1 MTRLLEILISIAIVF
16 ALFVI
21 VGIFLPSSRH
31 LSESVQTNR
40 KLTIAFDMLNNVRRF
55 TDWNPILLHD
65 PRAQIRLSGP
75 AEGKGAKVAYESKA
89 RGVGDG
95 SWEIVESV
103 PGERIRYA
111 ITTESPGTNK
121 RSEFT
126 FKRVGNRGRNT
137 QITQTYDVE
146 YGFNP
151 IARYAGLYVS
161 NSVGEDIK
169 LGLGRLTQ
177 ALAGIPN
184 VDYGQLPQEFN
195 GAPLPTL
202 ADRPAETLLTV
213 GAVVPIDRD
222 KIKSQMNGNLEWIRK
237 VIASNGLEQAGP
249 VRIITNEQGSA
260 NYSFDVAVPVKK
272 AGAGERIEGISTAG
286 TPVKVVYND
295 PSKIVTTTFKG
306 DMGNLQRL
314 RDAVRAWSLT
324 HGYATV
330 DRAYELWTGGI
341 DAGFSDDGQ
350 FTVQWAVK

>member
-1 MTRLLEILISIAIVF
+1 MTRLIEFLISIAIVF

-31 LSESVQTNR
+31 LSESVQSNR
-40 KLTIAFDMLNNVRRF
+40 RIAIAYDLLNNTRRF

-65 PRAQIRLSGP
+65 PAAKITT
-75 AEGKGAKVAYESKA
+75 EGKTEGVGAKVSYESKV

-95 SWEIVESV
+95 SWTI
-103 PGERIRYA
+103 
-111 ITTESPGTNK
+111 TESEPNKRILYSIDTETPGSNK
-121 RSEFT
+121 RSELT
-126 FKRVGNRGRNT
+126 LQPVGNHGRNT
-137 QITQTYDVE
+137 QITQTYDVD

-169 LGLGRLTQ
+169 LGLSRLNN
-177 ALAGIPN
+177 ALAGVPN
-184 VDYGQLPQEFN
+184 VDYSQLPAQYN
-195 GAPLPTL
+195 APLPTVS
-202 ADRPAETLLTV
+202 AREAETLLFVTAAIPV
-213 GAVVPIDRD
+213 DRE
-222 KIKSQMNGNLEWIRK
+222 KIQNQMSANQEWIRK
-237 VIASNGLEQAGP
+237 VMASNGLEAAGP

-272 AGAGERIEGISTAG
+272 AGSTHVEGISTAG
-286 TPVKVVYND
+286 TPVKVAYSD
-295 PSKIVTTTFKG
+295 ASKVVGTTFKG
-306 DMGNLQRL
+306 DMGNLSRL

-330 DRAYELWTGGI
+330 DRPYEIWTGGI
-341 DAGFSDDGQ
+341 DAGFTDNGQ

>member
-1 MTRLLEILISIAIVF
+1 MTRLIEILISIAIVF

-40 KLTIAFDMLNNVRRF
+40 RPAIAYDLLNNTRRF

-65 PRAQIRLSGP
+65 PAAKIQASGKD
-75 AEGKGAKVAYESKA
+75 EGVGAKVSYQSSV

-95 SWEIVESV
+95 SWTIAESEPNKRV
-103 PGERIRYA
+103 LYA
-111 ITTESPGTNK
+111 IETESPGNNK

-126 FKRVGNRGRNT
+126 LQPVGRGGRNT

-161 NSVGEDIK
+161 TSVGEDIK
-169 LGLGRLTQ
+169 LGLGRLVNS
-177 ALAGIPN
+177 LSSVPN
-184 VDYGQLPQEFN
+184 IDYSQLPKEYQ
-195 GAPLPTL
+195 APLPSL
-202 ADRPAETLLTV
+202 GQRPAETLLTV

-222 KIKSQMNGNLEWIRK
+222 KIKGQMNSNLEWIRK

-272 AGAGERIEGISTAG
+272 AGASEKIEGISTAG
-286 TPVKVVYND
+286 TPVKVAYND
-295 PSKIVTTTFKG
+295 ASKVVGTTFKG

-324 HGYATV
+324 HGYATL
-330 DRAYELWTGGI
+330 DRPYEIWTGGI
-341 DAGFSDDGQ
+341 DAGFTDQGQ
-350 FTVQWAVK
+350 FTIQWAVK

>member
-40 KLTIAFDMLNNVRRF
+40 RVPIAFDLLNNVRRF

-65 PRAQIRLSGP
+65 PAAKVQLSGKD
-75 AEGKGAKVAYESKA
+75 EGVGAKISYESSV

-95 SWEIVESV
+95 SWTIAESE
-103 PGERIRYA
+103 PNKRILYT
-111 ITTESPGTNK
+111 IETGSPGSNK
-121 RSEFT
+121 RSELT
-126 FKRVGNRGRNT
+126 LKPVGNRGRNT
-137 QITQTYDVE
+137 QVTQTYDVD

-169 LGLGRLTQ
+169 LGLGRLAN
-177 ALAGIPN
+177 ALSGVPN
-184 VDYGQLPQEFN
+184 IDYSQLPNEYQ
-195 GAPLPTL
+195 APLPSL
-202 ADRPAETLLTV
+202 AERPAATLLTV
-213 GAVVPIDRD
+213 SAVVPIDRD
-222 KIKSQMNGNLEWIRK
+222 KIRGQMDSNLEWIRK

-249 VRIITNEQGSA
+249 VQIITNEQGSQ

-272 AGAGERIEGISTAG
+272 AGAGERIEGIKVAG
-286 TPVKVVYND
+286 TPVKVGYVD
-295 PSKIVTTTFKG
+295 ASKVAQTTFKG
-306 DMGNLQRL
+306 DMGNLQHL
-314 RDAVRAWSLT
+314 RDALRAWSLT

-330 DRAYELWTGGI
+330 DRPYEQWTGGI
-341 DAGFSDDGQ
+341 DAGFSDQGQ

>member
-40 KLTIAFDMLNNVRRF
+40 RVPIAFDVLNNTRRF

-65 PRAQIRLSGP
+65 PSAKIDISGKD
-75 AEGKGAKVAYESKA
+75 EGVGAKIAYTSDV
-89 RGVGDG
+89 RGVGNG
-95 SWEIVESV
+95 SWTIVESE
-103 PGERIRYA
+103 PNKRIAYA
-111 ITTESPGTNK
+111 IETETPGSNK

-126 FKRVGNRGRNT
+126 LQPTGNRGRNT
-137 QITQTYDVE
+137 QITQTYDVD

-169 LGLGRLTQ
+169 LGLGRLMN
-177 ALAGIPN
+177 ALSSIPN
-184 VDYGQLPQEFN
+184 VDYTQLPKDYE
-195 GAPLPTL
+195 APLPSL
-202 ADRPAETLLTV
+202 GQRPTETLLTV
-213 GAVVPIDRD
+213 SAVVPIDRD
-222 KIKSQMNGNLEWIRK
+222 KIRGQMNSNMEWIRK

-249 VRIITNEQGSA
+249 IRVITNEQGSQ

-272 AGAGERIEGISTAG
+272 AGAGERIEDIKVAG
-286 TPVKVVYND
+286 TPVKVAYTD
-295 PSKIVTTTFKG
+295 ASKIVQTTFKG

-314 RDAVRAWSLT
+314 RDALRAWALT
-324 HGYATV
+324 HGYATL
-330 DRAYELWTGGI
+330 DRPYELWKAGI
-341 DAGFSDDGQ
+341 DAGFTDQGE

>member
-1 MTRLLEILISIAIVF
+1 MTRLIEILISIAIVF

-40 KLTIAFDMLNNVRRF
+40 RVAIAYDMLNNVRRF

-65 PRAQIRLSGP
+65 PAAKIERSDKV
-75 AEGKGAKVAYESKA
+75 EGVGAKVSYQSNV

-95 SWEIVESV
+95 SWTIAETDPNKRVL
-103 PGERIRYA
+103 YA
-111 ITTESPGTNK
+111 IETESPGTGK

-126 FKRVGNRGRNT
+126 LQPVGRNGRNT
-137 QITQTYDVE
+137 QITQTYDVG

-169 LGLGRLTQ
+169 LGLGRLVNS
-177 ALAGIPN
+177 LSSVPN
-184 VDYGQLPQEFN
+184 IDYSQLPKDYE
-195 GAPLPTL
+195 APLPSL
-202 ADRPAETLLTV
+202 GQRPAETLLTV

-222 KIKSQMNGNLEWIRK
+222 KIRGQMNSNLEWIKK

-272 AGAGERIEGISTAG
+272 GGTGENLQGISTAG
-286 TPVKVVYND
+286 TPVKVAYND
-295 PSKIVTTTFKG
+295 ASKVVGTTFKG
-306 DMGNLQRL
+306 DMGNLQHL
-314 RDAVRAWSLT
+314 REAVRAWSLT

-330 DRAYELWTGGI
+330 DRPYEIWTGGI
-341 DAGFSDDGQ
+341 DAGFSDQGQ

>member
-1 MTRLLEILISIAIVF
+1 MTRLIEILISIAIVF

-40 KLTIAFDMLNNVRRF
+40 RPAIAYDLLNNTRRF

-65 PRAQIRLSGP
+65 PAAKIEASGKD
-75 AEGKGAKVAYESKA
+75 EGVGAKVSYQSKV

-95 SWEIVESV
+95 SWTIAESEPNKRV
-103 PGERIRYA
+103 LYSIQ
-111 ITTESPGTNK
+111 TESPGSNK

-126 FKRVGNRGRNT
+126 LQPVGRGGRNT

-161 NSVGEDIK
+161 TSVGEDIK
-169 LGLGRLTQ
+169 LGLGRLVNS
-177 ALAGIPN
+177 LSSVPN
-184 VDYGQLPQEFN
+184 IDYSQLPKEYE
-195 GAPLPTL
+195 APLPSL
-202 ADRPAETLLTV
+202 GQRPAETLLTV

-222 KIKSQMNGNLEWIRK
+222 KIRGQKNSNLEWIKK

-272 AGAGERIEGISTAG
+272 AGAGEKIEGISTAG
-286 TPVKVVYND
+286 TPVKVAYNEA
-295 PSKIVTTTFKG
+295 SKTVGTTFKG

-324 HGYATV
+324 HGYATL
-330 DRAYELWTGGI
+330 DRPYEIWTGGI
-341 DAGFSDDGQ
+341 DAGFTDEGQ
-350 FTVQWAVK
+350 FTIQWAVK

>member
-1 MTRLLEILISIAIVF
+1 MTRLIEFLISIAIVF

-31 LSESVQTNR
+31 LSESTQSNR
-40 KLTIAFDMLNNVRRF
+40 KLAIAFDMLNNTRRF

-65 PRAQIRLSGP
+65 PAAKITTSDQ
-75 AEGKGAKVAYESKA
+75 AEGVGAKISYESKV

-95 SWEIVESV
+95 SWTIKESEPKQRIV
-103 PGERIRYA
+103 YA
-111 ITTESPGTNK
+111 IETESPGSNK

-126 FKRVGNRGRNT
+126 LQPVGNRGRNT

-169 LGLGRLTQ
+169 LGLSRLST
-177 ALAGIPN
+177 ALSSVPN
-184 VDYGQLPQEFN
+184 IDYSQLPVEYKS
-195 GAPLPTL
+195 PLPAVTQ
-202 ADRPAETLLTV
+202 RGAETLLTV

-222 KIKSQMNGNLEWIRK
+222 KIKGQMNSNLEWIKK

-272 AGAGERIEGISTAG
+272 GGSGEKLTGISTSG
-286 TPVKVVYND
+286 TPVKVAYND
-295 PSKIVTTTFKG
+295 ASKVVGTTFKG

-314 RDAVRAWSLT
+314 RDAIRAWALT

-330 DRAYELWTGGI
+330 DRPYEIWTGGV
-341 DAGFSDDGQ
+341 DAGFSDSGE
-350 FTVQWAVK
+350 FTLQWAVK

>member
-31 LSESVQTNR
+31 LSESVQSNR
-40 KLTIAFDMLNNVRRF
+40 KIAIAYDLLNNTRRF

-65 PRAQIRLSGP
+65 PAANVQTSGKD
-75 AEGKGAKVAYESKA
+75 EGVGAKVSYQSKV
-89 RGVGDG
+89 RGVGNG
-95 SWEIVESV
+95 SWEITEAEPNKRVV
-103 PGERIRYA
+103 YA
-111 ITTESPGTNK
+111 ITTDSPGSNK

-126 FKRVGNRGRNT
+126 LQPVGNRGRNT
-137 QITQTYDVE
+137 QITQTYDVN

-169 LGLGRLTQ
+169 LGLGRLTN
-177 ALAGIPN
+177 ALAGVPN
-184 VDYGQLPQEFN
+184 IDYSQLPVEYKS
-195 GAPLPTL
+195 PLPTL
-202 ADRPAETLLTV
+202 GQRPAETLLTV

-222 KIKSQMNGNLEWIRK
+222 KIKGQMNSNLEWIKK

-272 AGAGERIEGISTAG
+272 AGAGEKIEGISTSG
-286 TPVKVVYND
+286 TPVKVAYND
-295 PSKIVTTTFKG
+295 AAKVVGTTFKG

-314 RDAVRAWSLT
+314 RDAIRAWSLT
-324 HGYATV
+324 HGYATL
-330 DRAYELWTGGI
+330 DRPYEIWNGGI
-341 DAGFSDDGQ
+341 DAGFSDQGE

>member
-1 MTRLLEILISIAIVF
+1 MTRLIEILISVAIVF

-40 KLTIAFDMLNNVRRF
+40 KLTIAFDTLNNVRRF

-65 PRAQIRLSGP
+65 PRAQIQLDGP
-75 AEGKGAKVAYESKA
+75 AEGKGAKISYKSKE

-95 SWEIVESV
+95 SWTIVESV

-111 ITTESPGTNK
+111 IETESPGDNK

-126 FKRVGNRGRNT
+126 FKRVGNQGRNT
-137 QITQTYDVE
+137 QITQTYDVD

-169 LGLGRLTQ
+169 LGLARLNQ

-184 VDYGQLPQEFN
+184 ADYGQMAEQFN
-195 GAPLPTL
+195 GAPQPTL
-202 ADRPAETLLTV
+202 VDRQAETLLTV

-222 KIKSQMNGNLEWIRK
+222 KIKSQMNGNLEWIKK

-249 VRIITNEQGSA
+249 VRIVTNEQGSA

-272 AGAGERIEGISTAG
+272 GAETHVEGISTAG
-286 TPVKVVYND
+286 TPVKVAYND
-295 PSKIVTTTFKG
+295 ASKVVMTTFKG

-314 RDAVRAWSLT
+314 RDTLRAWSLT

-330 DRAYELWTGGI
+330 DRPYEAWTAGI
-341 DAGFSDDGQ
+341 DAGFSDNGQ

>member
-1 MTRLLEILISIAIVF
+1 MTRLIELLISIAIVF

-31 LSESVQTNR
+31 LSESVQSNR
-40 KLTIAFDMLNNVRRF
+40 KLAIAFDLLNNTRRF

-65 PRAQIRLSGP
+65 PAAKITLSGKD
-75 AEGKGAKVAYESKA
+75 EGVGAKVAYESKV
-89 RGVGDG
+89 RGVGNG
-95 SWEIVESV
+95 SWTITESEPKKRIV
-103 PGERIRYA
+103 YA
-111 ITTESPGTNK
+111 IETESPGSNK

-126 FKRVGNRGRNT
+126 LQPAGNRGRNT
-137 QITQTYDVE
+137 QITQTYDVD

-169 LGLGRLTQ
+169 LGLQRLNA
-177 ALAGIPN
+177 ALSSVPN
-184 VDYGQLPQEFN
+184 IDYSQLPVEYKS
-195 GAPLPTL
+195 PLPTL
-202 ADRPAETLLTV
+202 SQRGAETLLTV
-213 GAVVPIDRD
+213 SAVVPIDRD
-222 KIKSQMNGNLEWIRK
+222 KIRGQMNTNLEWIRK

-272 AGAGERIEGISTAG
+272 GGTGENLQGISTAG
-286 TPVKVVYND
+286 TPVKVAYNE
-295 PSKIVTTTFKG
+295 PARVVGTTFKG

-330 DRAYELWTGGI
+330 DRPYEIWTGGV
-341 DAGFSDDGQ
+341 DAGFTDNGQ
-350 FTVQWAVK
+350 FTLQWAVK

>member
-31 LSESVQTNR
+31 LSSSVQTNR
-40 KLTIAFDMLNNVRRF
+40 RVPIAFDLLNNTRRF

-65 PRAQIRLSGP
+65 PAAKVELSGKD
-75 AEGKGAKVAYESKA
+75 EGVGAKIGWTSEA

-95 SWEIVESV
+95 SWTISESE
-103 PGERIRYA
+103 PNKRILYTIDSA
-111 ITTESPGTNK
+111 SPGSNK

-126 FKRVGNRGRNT
+126 LKPVGNRGRNT
-137 QITQTYDVE
+137 QITQTYDVD

-169 LGLGRLTQ
+169 LGLGRLVN
-177 ALAGIPN
+177 ALAGVPN
-184 VDYGQLPQEFN
+184 IDYSQLPKEYE
-195 GAPLPTL
+195 APLPTL
-202 ADRPAETLLTV
+202 GQRPAETLLTV
-213 GAVVPIDRD
+213 SAVVAIDRD
-222 KIKSQMNGNLEWIRK
+222 KIKAQMNSNLEWIRK

-249 VRIITNEQGSA
+249 VRIITNEQGSQ

-272 AGAGERIEGISTAG
+272 AGAGERIADIKVAG
-286 TPVKVVYND
+286 TPVKVAYND
-295 PSKIVTTTFKG
+295 ASKVVGTTFKG

-314 RDAVRAWSLT
+314 RDAIRAWSLT

-330 DRAYELWTGGI
+330 DRPYEIWTGGI
-341 DAGFSDDGQ
+341 DAGFSDQGQ

>member
-31 LSESVQTNR
+31 LSESVQSNR
-40 KLTIAFDMLNNVRRF
+40 KVAIAYDLLNNTRRF

-65 PRAQIRLSGP
+65 PAAKIVTSG
-75 AEGKGAKVAYESKA
+75 ADQGVGAKVAYESKV
-89 RGVGDG
+89 RGVGNG
-95 SWEIVESV
+95 TWTIAEAE
-103 PGERIRYA
+103 PNKRILYT
-111 ITTESPGTNK
+111 IETSSPGSNK

-126 FKRVGNRGRNT
+126 LQPVGNRGRNT
-137 QITQTYDVE
+137 QITQTYDVD

-169 LGLGRLTQ
+169 LGLGRLSN
-177 ALAGIPN
+177 ALASVPN
-184 VDYGQLPQEFN
+184 IDYSQLPNEYKS
-195 GAPLPTL
+195 PLPAL
-202 ADRPAETLLTV
+202 SSRPAETLLTV

-222 KIKSQMNGNLEWIRK
+222 KIKGQMNSNLEWIRK

-272 AGAGERIEGISTAG
+272 GGNGEHIEGISTAG
-286 TPVKVVYND
+286 TPVKVAYND
-295 PSKIVTTTFKG
+295 PSKVVGTTFKG
-306 DMGNLQRL
+306 DMGNLQHL
-314 RDAVRAWSLT
+314 RDALRAWSLT

-330 DRAYELWTGGI
+330 DRPYEIWTGGI
-341 DAGFSDDGQ
+341 DAGFSDNGQ

>member
-1 MTRLLEILISIAIVF
+1 MTRLIEILISIAIVF

-40 KLTIAFDMLNNVRRF
+40 RPAIAYDLLNNTRRF

-65 PRAQIRLSGP
+65 PAAKIEASGKD
-75 AEGKGAKVAYESKA
+75 EGVGAKVSYQSKV

-95 SWEIVESV
+95 SWTIAESEPNKRV
-103 PGERIRYA
+103 LYSIQ
-111 ITTESPGTNK
+111 TESPGSNK

-126 FKRVGNRGRNT
+126 LQPVGRGGRNT

-161 NSVGEDIK
+161 TSVGEDIK
-169 LGLGRLTQ
+169 LGLGRLVNS
-177 ALAGIPN
+177 LSSVPN
-184 VDYGQLPQEFN
+184 IDYSQLPKEYE
-195 GAPLPTL
+195 APLPSL
-202 ADRPAETLLTV
+202 GQRPAETLLTV

-222 KIKSQMNGNLEWIRK
+222 KIRGQMNSNLEWIKK

-272 AGAGERIEGISTAG
+272 AGAGEKIEGISTAG
-286 TPVKVVYND
+286 TPVKVAYNEA
-295 PSKIVTTTFKG
+295 SKTVGTTFKG

-324 HGYATV
+324 HGYATL
-330 DRAYELWTGGI
+330 DRPYEIWTGGI
-341 DAGFSDDGQ
+341 DAGFTDEGQ
-350 FTVQWAVK
+350 FTIQWAVK

>member
-1 MTRLLEILISIAIVF
+1 MTRLIEFLISIAIVF

-31 LSESVQTNR
+31 LSESVQSNR
-40 KLTIAFDMLNNVRRF
+40 KIAIAYDMLNNTRRF

-65 PRAQIRLSGP
+65 PAAKITMSGKD
-75 AEGKGAKVAYESKA
+75 EGVGAKVAYESKV

-95 SWEIVESV
+95 SWTITASE
-103 PGERIRYA
+103 PNKRIAYA
-111 ITTESPGTNK
+111 IETETPGSNK

-126 FKRVGNRGRNT
+126 LQPVGNRGRNT
-137 QITQTYDVE
+137 QITQTYDVD

-169 LGLGRLTQ
+169 LGLSRLNN
-177 ALAGIPN
+177 ALSGVPN
-184 VDYGQLPQEFN
+184 IDYSQLPVEYKS
-195 GAPLPTL
+195 PLPSVGQ
-202 ADRPAETLLTV
+202 REAETLLTV

-222 KIKSQMNGNLEWIRK
+222 KIRGQMNSNLEWIKK
-237 VIASNGLEQAGP
+237 VIASNGLEQTGP
-249 VRIITNEQGSA
+249 VRVITNEQGSA
-260 NYSFDVAVPVKK
+260 NYSFDIAVPVKK
-272 AGAGERIEGISTAG
+272 GANTHVEGISTAG
-286 TPVKVVYND
+286 TPVKVAYTEA
-295 PSKIVTTTFKG
+295 SKVVGTTFKG

-324 HGYATV
+324 HGYATL
-330 DRAYELWTGGI
+330 DRPYEIWTGGV
-341 DAGFSDDGQ
+341 DAGFTNDGQ